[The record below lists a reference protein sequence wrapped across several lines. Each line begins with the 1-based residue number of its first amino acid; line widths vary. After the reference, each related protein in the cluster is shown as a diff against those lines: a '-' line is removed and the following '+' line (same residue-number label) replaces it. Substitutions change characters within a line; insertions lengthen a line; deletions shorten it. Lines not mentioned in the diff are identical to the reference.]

1 MFGSKPAQGFD
12 SVAAAGGA
20 FKADPN
26 FQGFAGAGSSVF
38 GAKKEEG
45 GGAEEGGADEEY
57 EPTGEFTPVIPL
69 PELIE
74 VKTGEEGE
82 EVLFSERAVLFRF
95 VHHAIVSLCHSHLV
109 TVCVSH

>member
-1 MFGSKPAQGFD
+1 M
-12 SVAAAGGA
+12 
-20 FKADPN
+20 DPN

-45 GGAEEGGADEEY
+45 GAVEEGGGADEEY

-95 VHHAIVSLCHSHLV
+95 VQKHNFVILSP
-109 TVCVSH
+109 